1 MSGDG
6 RGDESAPV
14 TARLPGP
21 LWERIKALFQAE
33 RGYEPSTAQEA
44 LGVICDLA
52 EQDEGSTGERP
63 TDHHQPQ
70 TDLITVPEGSTD
82 QPETES
88 SVGSGSLSLPP
99 ASPEKDGSDSPTPQ
113 GETKPTSPSEPA
125 GAIGTAPQSVVDVV
139 DAVFPDGWDDD
150 AFGRRFLPAVV
161 DEYAACV
168 TDRTSDPEHAAI
180 EAVADRSGIAPDRL
194 REQLIA
200 RVYSDEPLPDEIAA
214 DFFSE
219 ALEVAEDRLR
229 NYSDD
234 TDEPVVVELAEHGG
248 LSPNTTFEGTQ
259 MEPPNELAAKD
270 EVSFD
275 DLVDDLDATSDPVVP
290 DATNVESLLETSHAD
305 SRVREVAGEV
315 LDEMTGD
322 LFDELEN
329 GVDQGTGAGVADGQ
343 GGTATTD
350 ERGGSTATASP
361 DDQQEAEESESGS
374 IPGPL
379 RANPETDCD
388 ECGANYRV
396 SDLETGLNDD
406 GMAVLLC
413 PDCR

>member
-6 RGDESAPV
+6 RGDEPAPV
-14 TARLPGP
+14 TARIPGP
-21 LWERIKALFQAE
+21 LWERMRSLFQAE
-33 RGYEPSTAQEA
+33 RGYEPSTPQEA

-52 EQDEGSTGERP
+52 EQDTGSAAEPP
-63 TDHHQPQ
+63 TDRHH
-70 TDLITVPEGSTD
+70 
-82 QPETES
+82 PETEPITVTQASADSAES
-88 SVGSGSLSLPP
+88 SVNTGSMSLPP
-99 ASPEKDGSDSPTPQ
+99 ASSETSDRSTAQ
-113 GETKPTSPSEPA
+113 DNTDSSSTSEPA
-125 GAIGTAPQSVVDVV
+125 AAIATAPQSVVDVV
-139 DAVFPDGWDDD
+139 DTVFPDGWDDD

-161 DEYAACV
+161 DEYAGFVA
-168 TDRTSDPEHAAI
+168 DQSSDPEQAAI
-180 EAVADRSGIAPDRL
+180 ETVADRSGVTPDRL
-194 REQLIA
+194 REQLIS
-200 RVYSDEPLPDEIAA
+200 RVYRDEPLPDEIAA

-219 ALEVAEDRLR
+219 ALEVAEDRIR
-229 NYSDD
+229 NYSEA
-234 TDEPVVVELAEHGG
+234 TEESAVVELAEHGG
-248 LSPNTTFEGTQ
+248 LSSNTTFEGTQ
-259 MEPPNELAAKD
+259 MEPPNELAAKG

-290 DATNVESLLETSHAD
+290 DATNVESLLETSHVD

-343 GGTATTD
+343 GMATTAD
-350 ERGGSTATASP
+350 ERPDSTATASP
-361 DDQQEAEESESGS
+361 EDQQEAEQSASGS

-388 ECGANYRV
+388 ECGASYRV
-396 SDLETGLNDD
+396 SELETGLNDD